1 MPRGVKKP
9 LHQALKHPNL
19 NDVRASA
26 GSSKLSVGGGGK
38 LGDLA
43 RRQEVVVEMDIFPYV
58 SIIP

>member
-1 MPRGVKKP
+1 MPRGMKKL
-9 LHQALKHPNL
+9 LHRALKHPNL

-43 RRQEVVVEMDIFPYV
+43 QRKEVVVEMDI
-58 SIIP
+58 IP